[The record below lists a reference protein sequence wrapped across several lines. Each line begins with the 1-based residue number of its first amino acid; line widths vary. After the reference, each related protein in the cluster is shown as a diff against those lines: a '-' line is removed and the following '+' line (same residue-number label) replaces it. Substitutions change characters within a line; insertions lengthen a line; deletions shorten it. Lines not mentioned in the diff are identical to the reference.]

1 MRSAADARRHGR
13 ASDIG
18 AEGPIFSE
26 VLSKD
31 GIDRSLRRIS
41 HEILE
46 RNASSLDDLAL
57 VGVLTRGVP
66 LAHRIAWNIKHFEGL
81 EVPVGSLDITLYR
94 DDLRKRTTRRG
105 EEPRVRGSRVPFD
118 VAGKTVVL
126 VDDVLY
132 TGRTA
137 RAAMDGLLELG
148 RPAAVRLAILVDRG
162 HRELP
167 IRADH
172 VGKNVPTS
180 RAETVRVRLVE
191 TDGEDGVIRV
201 AE

>member
-1 MRSAADARRHGR
+1 LSADARRHGR
-13 ASDIG
+13 TEART
-18 AEGPIFSE
+18 FSE

-46 RNASSLDDLAL
+46 RNASSLEDLAL

-66 LAHRIAWNIKHFEGL
+66 LAERIAENVRHFEGL
-81 EVPVGSLDITLYR
+81 EVPVGALDITLHR
-94 DDLRKRTTRRG
+94 DDREERAG
-105 EEPRVRGSRVPFD
+105 EPEVRGSHIPFG

-137 RAAMDGLLELG
+137 RAAMDALLELG
-148 RPAAVRLAILVDRG
+148 RPAAIRLAILVDRG

-167 IRADH
+167 VRADH

-180 RAETVRVRLVE
+180 RDETVHVRLFE
-191 TDGEDGVIRV
+191 TDGEEGVVRV
-201 AE
+201 AG

>member
-1 MRSAADARRHGR
+1 MSRSSADVRRHDRHGR
-13 ASDIG
+13 AETPAGSRS
-18 AEGPIFSE
+18 SE
-26 VLSKD
+26 ILSKD
-31 GIDRSLRRIS
+31 GLDRSLRRIS

-46 RNASSLDDLAL
+46 RNATSLEDLAL

-66 LAHRIAWNIKHFEGL
+66 LARRIAENIKRFEGL
-81 EVPVGSLDITLYR
+81 EVPVGSLDITLHR
-94 DDLRKRTTRRG
+94 DDLGDDGR
-105 EEPRVRGSRVPFD
+105 EPQVRGSRLPFD

-132 TGRTA
+132 TGRTS
-137 RAAMDGLLELG
+137 RAAMDALLEMG

-167 IRADH
+167 IRADY

-180 RAETVRVRLVE
+180 RAETVRVKLVE
-191 TDGEDGVIRV
+191 TDGEDGVITV
-201 AE
+201 AR

>member
-1 MRSAADARRHGR
+1 MAASGLKDRSVVLEADGLA
-13 ASDIG
+13 
-18 AEGPIFSE
+18 
-26 VLSKD
+26 
-31 GIDRSLRRIS
+31 RSLRRIS

-46 RNASSLDDLAL
+46 RNARGLDELAI

-66 LAHRIAWNIKHFEGL
+66 LARRVAANIKHFEGID
-81 EVPVGSLDITLYR
+81 VPVGSLDITLHR
-94 DDLRKRTTRRG
+94 DDLERREDG
-105 EEPRVRGSRVPFD
+105 PELLGTDVPFD
-118 VAGKTVVL
+118 VTGRTVVL

-137 RAAMDGLLELG
+137 RAAMDALLELG

-172 VGKNVPTS
+172 VGKNVPTA
-180 RAETVRVRLVE
+180 RGERVLVRLSE
-191 TDGEDGVIRV
+191 TDGEDGVIV
-201 AE
+201 AHD

>member
-1 MRSAADARRHGR
+1 MIRPVADARRHGLTDGI
-13 ASDIG
+13 AT
-18 AEGPIFSE
+18 EGPALSE

-66 LAHRIAWNIKHFEGL
+66 LAHRIARNIEHFEGL
-81 EVPVGSLDITLYR
+81 EVPVGSLDITLHR
-94 DDLRKRTTRRG
+94 DDRDPAD
-105 EEPRVRGSRVPFD
+105 EEPRVRESRVPFD

-137 RAAMDGLLELG
+137 RAAMDALLELG
-148 RPAAVRLAILVDRG
+148 RPAAIRLAILVDRG

-167 IRADH
+167 IRADY

-191 TDGEDGVIRV
+191 TDGEEGVVRI

>member
-1 MRSAADARRHGR
+1 MKFSSADVRRHDRRGR
-13 ASDIG
+13 AETSAG
-18 AEGPIFSE
+18 SRSSE
-26 VLSKD
+26 ILSKD
-31 GIDRSLRRIS
+31 GLDRSLRRIS

-46 RNASSLDDLAL
+46 RNAASLEDLAL

-66 LAHRIAWNIKHFEGL
+66 LANRIAENIKRFEGL
-81 EVPVGSLDITLYR
+81 AVPVGSLDITLHR
-94 DDLRKRTTRRG
+94 DDLEADG
-105 EEPRVRGSRVPFD
+105 EEPEVRGSRLPFD

-132 TGRTA
+132 TGRTS
-137 RAAMDGLLELG
+137 RAAMDALLEMG
-148 RPAAVRLAILVDRG
+148 RPAAIRLAILVDRG

-167 IRADH
+167 IRADY

-191 TDGEDGVIRV
+191 TDGEDGVITV
-201 AE
+201 AR